1 MARRKRLISRAKTY
15 GFHPWFD
22 QVDAVDQIIKDSGA
36 KESVVL
42 RRLLDEAL
50 IARRRQAA
58 EDELKAASPSKPAS
72 DRLSA
77 MENLLVQVLR
87 QGDTSLRVQDL
98 TLALVQDTLAE
109 ARAARNASWRQAVAA
124 LKEDGLGN
132 KQIAQ
137 KFTEETEAAK
147 DWSYGEAQ
155 QIKRQQQS

>member
-22 QVDAVDQIIKDSGA
+22 QVDAVDQIIKETGA

-50 IARRRQAA
+50 IARRRQVAD
-58 EDELKAASPSKPAS
+58 DELKAASPHQPAG
-72 DRLSA
+72 DRLSEI
-77 MENLLVQVLR
+77 ENLLVQVLR

-109 ARAARNASWRQAVAA
+109 ARAGRKASWRQAEKA
-124 LKEDGLGN
+124 LKADGLS
-132 KQIAQ
+132 
-137 KFTEETEAAK
+137 
-147 DWSYGEAQ
+147 D
-155 QIKRQQQS
+155 

>member
-22 QVDAVDQIIKDSGA
+22 QVDAVDQIIKETGA

-50 IARRRQAA
+50 VARRRQTA
-58 EDELKAASPSKPAS
+58 EDELKAASPQTPAG
-72 DRLSA
+72 DRLGEI
-77 MENLLVQVLR
+77 ENLLVQVLR

-109 ARAARNASWRQAVAA
+109 ARAGRKASWRQAEKL
-124 LKEDGLGN
+124 LKADGLN
-132 KQIAQ
+132 NSQIEQ
-137 KFTEETEAAK
+137 KFTEETESAK

-155 QIKRQQQS
+155 QIKRQQS